1 MRVSKRSRATR
12 VARGKDSSYR
22 SVTAASL
29 ALAEESLAGL
39 TLQAL
44 GVGLLRAAQRR
55 VRGFAETGTRRLP
68 LDPDA
73 RTWRDLVGRLTE
85 GRAAGQQGQ
94 DSDDGKDSTDFH
106 YNVPLFNRIRRPAR
120 RMTASEA
127 PACLGNARQ
136 RRKLRI
142 EARKPLLGWRRK
154 KAAG

>member
-68 LDPDA
+68 IDPDA

-106 YNVPLFNRIRRPAR
+106 CNVSLVQQNSAPRAPDDCERG
-120 RMTASEA
+120 AS
-127 PACLGNARQ
+127 LS
-136 RRKLRI
+136 
-142 EARKPLLGWRRK
+142 
-154 KAAG
+154 